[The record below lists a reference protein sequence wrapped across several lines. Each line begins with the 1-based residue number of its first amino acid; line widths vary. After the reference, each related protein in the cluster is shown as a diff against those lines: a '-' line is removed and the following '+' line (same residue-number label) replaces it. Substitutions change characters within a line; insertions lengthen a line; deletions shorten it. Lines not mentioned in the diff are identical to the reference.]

1 MGRITR
7 LGPGAVVR
15 NPTAMLACPRC
26 GSTYVRDVVFCGLDG
41 ERLEAV
47 DQDPLI
53 GKTIDRY
60 QIEDIIGDGG
70 MARVYRARHVHLGQP
85 CALKILYGDMAGDR
99 TLAERFRREAQSSAQ
114 IRHPNVVQ
122 VTDFGASAEGLTF
135 MAMELLEGTTLADRL
150 KEERVL
156 APVRIADIARQ
167 IALGLSA
174 AHAQGFVHRDL
185 KPKNVML
192 VPEPGMELVK
202 ILDFGLVRP
211 LDEGDER
218 LTAQGQ
224 VFGTPPYMSPEQ
236 ISGGPIDPRT
246 DLYALGAIIYELIA
260 GHPPFQGA
268 MADVFRK
275 HLSVAPPPLTEK
287 SGLGELAMV
296 LLAKSPDARPGTAI
310 AVVELIDSLQ
320 VTHISGTPEAPAPAS
335 SSGPPQPAPRA
346 PTPKAATSR
355 PPATPDPTPR
365 KAAPSGP
372 TRRGP
377 PDPLGVELFDSLE
390 LNEHQIRSMVQRA
403 RPSLLAPLLIGSAF
417 LAGIVA
423 AALFLS
429 STDPSAL
436 WQEIFKPPV
445 TTGPEPTPTHAPVAS
460 PPPAAPAGTPSIE
473 PPVSTE
479 ASPTGTATSAAIDAP
494 ASGLPTPRE
503 ISAPAPAGPTKPP
516 GPVEIVPPPAAKEPE
531 PPPVDTGATFEAL
544 DRGLLWTLS
553 QRGLNLR
560 DLSTVERDAAMDWM
574 VWQQRP
580 SEVPEGQEMV
590 DAYDALAAAA
600 RKVVVDEALLRA
612 KLERVRRSLDR
623 VPAGSRSESFKT
635 LEGRWAVLNG
645 ELGRAREADA
655 RQRLATGLTLLESE
669 VEGLPAH

>member
-1 MGRITR
+1 
-7 LGPGAVVR
+7 
-15 NPTAMLACPRC
+15 MLACPRC

-60 QIEDIIGDGG
+60 QVEDIIGDGG

-211 LDEGDER
+211 LEESDER

-335 SSGPPQPAPRA
+335 SSGPPRPAPRA
-346 PTPKAATSR
+346 PTPKAASSR
-355 PPATPDPTPR
+355 PPATPDPAPR
-365 KAAPSGP
+365 KTATSGP
-372 TRRGP
+372 ARRGP

-417 LAGIVA
+417 IVGIVA

-429 STDPSAL
+429 SADPRAL
-436 WQEIFKPPV
+436 WQEIFEPSTPAIPAPAPARA
-445 TTGPEPTPTHAPVAS
+445 PETS
-460 PPPAAPAGTPSIE
+460 PAPAAPAGTPAIE
-473 PPVSTE
+473 PPISAET
-479 ASPTGTATSAAIDAP
+479 SPTETATAAVIDAP
-494 ASGLPTPRE
+494 ASGPPPPHE
-503 ISAPAPAGPTKPP
+503 ISAPAAVSPAKPP
-516 GPVEIVPPPAAKEPE
+516 APVGVSPAKPAAPVETVPPPAVKEPE

-612 KLERVRRSLDR
+612 KLERVRRGLDR
-623 VPAGSRSESFKT
+623 IPAGSRSESFRT
-635 LEGRWAVLNG
+635 LEGRWAVLSG
-645 ELGRAREADA
+645 ELGRAREAEA